1 MQFAHHVPLQAEG
14 RIECFRAFI
23 SQIFVRH
30 PHTFLSH
37 ENAKTSCWLH
47 LFNLILM
54 WRFFLVCFH
63 MSIYPNFDLNF
74 VPHFSQSRDFFT
86 LSGFSSCTCL
96 LCRLTFDLCALSYG
110 HFSHLCFLS
119 RLLTAGILWLRL
131 WLLSAIFPITSVPHS
146 PQEYD
151 VLSCCLVWWM

>member
-1 MQFAHHVPLQAEG
+1 MTFVLLFFVLGFCLCSPLTSHHVPLQAEG

-54 WRFFLVCFH
+54 WRYFLVCFH

-96 LCRLTFDLCALSYG
+96 LCLMTCDLCALSYG

-119 RLLTAGILWLRL
+119 RFLTAGLNIVAQIQVWHYFRIGL
-131 WLLSAIFPITSVPHS
+131 
-146 PQEYD
+146 Y
-151 VLSCCLVWWM
+151 LV